1 VYCCLSDGNG
11 SADGFT
17 HNASILLAADDV
29 KRLIMNDSFYL
40 DTLFTYLT
48 HPALVRLK

>member
-1 VYCCLSDGNG
+1 
-11 SADGFT
+11 
-17 HNASILLAADDV
+17 LAADDV

-48 HPALVRLK
+48 HPALVRLKTLCRCITIKLG